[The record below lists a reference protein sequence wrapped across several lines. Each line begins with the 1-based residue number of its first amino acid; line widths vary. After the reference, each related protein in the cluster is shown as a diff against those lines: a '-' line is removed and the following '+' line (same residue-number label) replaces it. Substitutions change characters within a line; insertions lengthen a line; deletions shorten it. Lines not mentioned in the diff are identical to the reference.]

1 MTALEPVL
9 SEFVAILPEP
19 SYLISASG
27 TVLFANRAAA
37 ELSSRPDATITG
49 TSLHALVDAPPE
61 HVNRYLALCARSRQL
76 VPGGFTW
83 LTPREPLQV
92 RCDGAVVHPRNGEQE
107 AIVFLR
113 CRPKAEATDAF
124 VVLNRK
130 IQDLSREILER
141 KKAERERDELL
152 VREHAARVEAERH
165 SRMKDE
171 FLATLSHEMRTPL
184 NAIIGWTH
192 ILQQRGGAL
201 SADVQRAVD
210 VIDRNA
216 RAQSRLVEDLLDIS
230 HIISGKVR
238 LDVQRVHL
246 AAVIEAA
253 IEAVRPAADA
263 RSIRLQQ
270 TLDPLAA
277 PIKGDPNRLQQV
289 VWNLLSNAIKFTP
302 KGGRV
307 QVVLE
312 RVNSHLEITV
322 SDTGIG
328 IDPDFL
334 PHVFDR
340 FRQEES
346 GTTRRAGGLGLG
358 LAIVKELVALHGGEV
373 RAKSPGTGHGAS
385 FLVALPL
392 PAVHSAEEAPPR
404 AHPRAEIEV
413 SGPCAN
419 TSLAGVR
426 VLVVDDDPDGRELV
440 RALLENCDAT
450 VTAAGSAAEALAHL
464 QSSPPDIL
472 VTDIGMPAV
481 DGYDL
486 LRQVRQL
493 PPERGGKVPAIALT
507 AFARSSDR
515 TRALLAGFQIHLAKP
530 IDAPEL
536 IAAVASLS
544 GRLEP

>member
-1 MTALEPVL
+1 VTTLEPVL
-9 SEFVAILPEP
+9 SEFIAILPEP
-19 SYLISASG
+19 GYLVSASG
-27 TVLFANRAAA
+27 RLLFANHAAA
-37 ELSSRPDATITG
+37 QLSGRSDAAIAG

-61 HVNRYLALCARSRQL
+61 RVDQYLALCARSRQL

-83 LTPREPLQV
+83 LTSREPLQV
-92 RCDGAVVHPRNGEQE
+92 RCDGAVIQPRNGEHE
-107 AIVFLR
+107 AVVFLR

-130 IQDLSREILER
+130 IQDLSREILDR

-152 VREHAARVEAERH
+152 VRAHAARLEAERH

-171 FLATLSHEMRTPL
+171 FLATLSHELRTPL
-184 NAIIGWTH
+184 NAIMGWTH
-192 ILQQRGGAL
+192 IMQQRGGTL
-201 SADVQRAVD
+201 PADVQRAVD

-216 RAQSRLVEDLLDIS
+216 RSQSRLIEDLLDIS

-246 AAVIEAA
+246 ASVIEAA
-253 IEAVRPAADA
+253 VEAVRPAADA
-263 RSIRLQQ
+263 RNIRLQQ

-302 KGGRV
+302 KGGRI

-312 RVNSHLEITV
+312 RVNSHLEIAV
-322 SDTGIG
+322 SDSGIG

-340 FRQEES
+340 FRQQES
-346 GTTRRAGGLGLG
+346 GTTRRVGGLGLG

-373 RAKSPGTGHGAS
+373 RAKSPGPGQGAS
-385 FLVALPL
+385 FLITLPL
-392 PAVHSAEEAPPR
+392 PAVHSAEEPAR
-404 AHPRAEIEV
+404 THPRAEVEE

-426 VLVVDDDPDGRELV
+426 VLVVDDDADGRELV
-440 RALLENCDAT
+440 RALLENCEAT

-464 QSSPPDIL
+464 QSSPPDVL
-472 VTDIGMPAV
+472 VTDIGMPTM

-493 PPERGGKVPAIALT
+493 PPDQGGKVPAIALT

-530 IDAPEL
+530 IDALEL

>member
-1 MTALEPVL
+1 VTALEPVL
-9 SEFVAILPEP
+9 SEFIAILPEP
-19 SYLISASG
+19 GYLVSASG
-27 TVLFANRAAA
+27 RLLFANHAAA
-37 ELSSRPDATITG
+37 QLSGRPDAAIAG
-49 TSLHALVDAPPE
+49 TSLHTLVDAPPE
-61 HVNRYLALCARSRQL
+61 RVDQYLALCARSRQL

-83 LTPREPLQV
+83 LTSREPLQV
-92 RCDGAVVHPRNGEQE
+92 RCDGAVIQPRDGERE
-107 AIVFLR
+107 AVVFLR

-124 VVLNRK
+124 VGLNRK

-171 FLATLSHEMRTPL
+171 FLATLSHELRTPL
-184 NAIIGWTH
+184 NAIMGWTH
-192 ILQQRGGAL
+192 IMQQRGATL
-201 SADVQRAVD
+201 PADVQRAVD
-210 VIDRNA
+210 VIDRNT
-216 RAQSRLVEDLLDIS
+216 RAQRRLIEDLLDIS

-246 AAVIEAA
+246 ASVIEAA
-253 IEAVRPAADA
+253 VEAVRPAAGA
-263 RSIRLQQ
+263 RNIRLQQ

-302 KGGRV
+302 KGGRI

-322 SDTGIG
+322 SDSGIG
-328 IDPDFL
+328 IDPGFL

-340 FRQEES
+340 FRQQES

-373 RAKSPGTGHGAS
+373 RAKSAGPGQGAS
-385 FLVALPL
+385 FHVTLPL
-392 PAVHSAEEAPPR
+392 PAVHSAAEEPPR
-404 AHPRAEIEV
+404 AHPGAEIEA
-413 SGPCAN
+413 SGPCVD
-419 TSLAGVR
+419 TTLAGVR
-426 VLVVDDDPDGRELV
+426 VLVVDDDADGRELV
-440 RALLENCDAT
+440 RALLENCEAT
-450 VTAAGSAAEALAHL
+450 VTAAGSAAEALAYL
-464 QSSPPDIL
+464 QASPPDVL
-472 VTDIGMPAV
+472 VTDIGMPTM

-493 PPERGGKVPAIALT
+493 SPEQGGKVPAIALT

-530 IDAPEL
+530 IDALEL

>member
-1 MTALEPVL
+1 
-9 SEFVAILPEP
+9 
-19 SYLISASG
+19 
-27 TVLFANRAAA
+27 
-37 ELSSRPDATITG
+37 
-49 TSLHALVDAPPE
+49 
-61 HVNRYLALCARSRQL
+61 
-76 VPGGFTW
+76 
-83 LTPREPLQV
+83 
-92 RCDGAVVHPRNGEQE
+92 
-107 AIVFLR
+107 
-113 CRPKAEATDAF
+113 
-124 VVLNRK
+124 
-130 IQDLSREILER
+130 
-141 KKAERERDELL
+141 
-152 VREHAARVEAERH
+152 
-165 SRMKDE
+165 
-171 FLATLSHEMRTPL
+171 
-184 NAIIGWTH
+184 
-192 ILQQRGGAL
+192 
-201 SADVQRAVD
+201 

-530 IDAPEL
+530 IEAPEL